1 MADLASLKISV
12 DSRDVKTATTDLGG
26 MASAAAR
33 SEGAIGKFGSTVR
46 IATAAQ
52 RELNNAIKSNN
63 QAYSTAANYV
73 SQLADQT
80 KRLGMS
86 AIELKKLEIATAA
99 AAAPTAAL
107 RNEIRAAGAEYLR
120 AMKSAQGF
128 NAASGGVVASAGAQ
142 RAGMQQLSFQIGD
155 VAQQF
160 ALGTNPMVIFAQQGG
175 QVVQALSM
183 MRGSAGGLLGFLAGP
198 WGAVMM
204 GAVMILGTFF
214 ANSKKAESGTLDLAD
229 ALNVQ
234 SMSARDL
241 VNAINQLNVA
251 QGKANRTSYETEVQA
266 RANAVAILNQAIA
279 NRELARTEL
288 QVAEARFYN
297 QSANS
302 KAGLELKAAYGFQAA
317 SARRLFDDLEKGAKN
332 AQQLLRQA
340 DVPLIRRQAA
350 AATDASAAATL
361 RYDKAERD
369 LRVNFTNGKI
379 SREQYLQQ
387 LTALN
392 STKEKEIEIAQKLER
407 EGRRKPQI
415 SEYERQQKALR
426 EMITDMERELELIRA
441 GTAADEARLRVQ
453 LTRQGANA
461 DQIAKIVQLT
471 KDLAA
476 EELKREEAKK
486 RETFTNQVA
495 DLQTELG
502 LIREGLS
509 LEEARLR
516 VQMARQGAIK
526 SEIDSIIKLNGEID
540 GIKKSAEATKKALED
555 WDKLTL
561 DVDFDSL
568 FGSFGKALGGI
579 VSGLD
584 NVLER
589 QKKYQEAI
597 KAAGGDSTKLANIET
612 KNKRLM
618 INDYANLLGSAKGFF
633 KEGSSGYKA
642 LQAAETAYRAISIAL
657 ALKEMAIKVT
667 GYGASA
673 AAATAGAATEVAAAT
688 AVGTANAAAAVA
700 NQGKGDPF
708 TAWARIAAMAA
719 LMAGLGFAVL
729 GGGGAKQPTTNTG
742 TGTVFG
748 DNEAQSKSIS
758 SSIERLVD
766 INASTMRYSSQM
778 LSSLKNIEAAMVGVT
793 NIVLRSTGITNLS
806 AGVQQGNS
814 ANIGQKVGGT
824 AAMAGAGAL
833 IGAAVAGPVG
843 AIVGSVLGGAMSLV
857 KGLVSSLFGTKTSVV
872 GNGITATAQS
882 VADILATGFDAL
894 YYTEIEKKKKFFG
907 ITTSTSYQTQTAAAD
922 AEINRQF
929 GLIIENIYNAVL
941 ATAGPLKMAT
951 DQVAQNMQNFVIDI
965 GKIDVKGLTGEEIQ
979 EKLTAVFGAAAD
991 NIAKAAVP
999 GLEEFQ
1005 KVGEGYFETLTRV
1018 ASSIELLDRT
1028 FQMLGQTT
1036 EGLTIQSQMAL
1047 IETFGDATTMMEQ
1060 VNEYFSTFYSE
1071 AEQVAAI
1078 SKQLTEALGLMGLEM
1093 PNTLAAYRSLVEA
1106 QDLNT
1111 EAGRRAYAQLIQLS
1125 PAFADLINRM
1135 QELGMAEGS
1144 AANSTEVLRQAREM
1158 EITLMEL
1165 QGDAAGALAAR
1176 RQDELAAMDASLRSM
1191 QSMIYAQQDINAARQ
1206 AEQAAIAMLNSAV
1219 SKLDSEVAAA
1229 EAKLAEAIKAQR
1241 QRQIES
1247 YRAQIADLDEV
1258 IAKRDAAQAALRR
1271 AYDAEI
1277 ARIDDEI
1284 GKRKENITALQA
1296 AFKDQSGIFERTI
1309 EQFRS
1314 FAVSVREFA
1323 QTIIP
1328 MNTNGRSSLA
1338 TLRAR
1343 FAEIANLAMGGNQ
1356 QAMGQFTDV
1365 GKELRDAIISNAT
1378 DRISMLSQLYALQA
1392 QTNAVAGGAEEQA
1405 TIAEQQLAAANLQTE
1420 YLLSIEQSAINQL
1433 DAQKASTTAIVG
1445 QFITLNETTLSVNE
1459 AIRQLQTAEQAATSA
1474 EIQKGYLQQQ
1484 ITMLSNLDTSILSVE
1499 EAQRELDDKKAERD
1513 AVLAEIN
1520 ARGFSDLIRA
1530 TQQTG
1535 AEMAR
1540 VAMAAIDSARAAAAQ
1555 AEAALLAAQQAKS
1568 AADAKAAADAAAKT
1582 KSNIPNDY
1590 YNVGKSTL
1598 EGGGFGMGAMY
1609 NNGVPIPDQ
1618 PSWASSGTAW
1628 ATLYDGNA
1636 SASDIAEIA
1645 WAAKSTADTWARVP
1659 NAPDANQWFV
1669 NEVAKYNIPGAVDKL
1684 TSALGIKEFASGGL
1698 HTGGLRIV
1706 GENGPELEATGPSRI
1721 YNSNQLG
1728 NMLNHGATADEVKAL
1743 REELKVAMYQI
1754 AKNTG
1759 KSYDLMNRWDGDGLP
1774 PERIVG

>member
-73 SQLADQT
+73 AQLADQT

-86 AIELKKLEIATAA
+86 SIELKKLEIATAA

-183 MRGSAGGLLGFLAGP
+183 MRGGAGGLIGFLAGP

-251 QGKANRTSYETEVQA
+251 QGKANRTSYEAEVQA

-297 QSANS
+297 TSANS
-302 KAGLELKAAYGFQAA
+302 KAGMELKAAYGFQAA

-340 DVPLIRRQAA
+340 DVPLIRREAA

-361 RYDKAERD
+361 RYDKAERA
-369 LRVNFTNGKI
+369 LRLNFTNGKI
-379 SREQYLQQ
+379 TRDQYLQQ

-392 STKEKEIEIAQKLER
+392 STKENEIELAQKLER
-407 EGRRKPQI
+407 QGRRKPQI

-502 LIREGLS
+502 LIREGMS

-516 VQMARQGAIK
+516 VQMARQGAVK
-526 SEIDSIIKLNGEID
+526 AEIDSIIKLNGEID

-589 QKKYQEAI
+589 QKKYQEAV
-597 KAAGGDSTKLANIET
+597 KAAGGDSTKLASIET

-729 GGGGAKQPTTNTG
+729 GGGKSAPPTTNTG

-748 DNEAQSKSIS
+748 DNEAQSKSIG

-778 LSSLKNIEAAMVGVT
+778 LNSLKNIEAAMVGVT

-814 ANIGQKVGGT
+814 ANFGQRVGGT

-894 YYTEIEKKKKFFG
+894 YYTEIQKKKKFFG
-907 ITTSTSYQTQTAAAD
+907 ITTSTSYQTQTTAAD

-929 GLIIENIYNAVL
+929 GLIIENIYTAVL
-941 ATAGPLKMAT
+941 ATAAPLKLAT

-965 GKIDVKGLTGEEIQ
+965 GKIDVKGLTGEQIQ

-1005 KVGEGYFETLTRV
+1005 RVGEGYFETLTRV
-1018 ASSIELLDRT
+1018 ASSIETLDRT

-1036 EGLTIQSQMAL
+1036 QGLTIQSQMAL

-1060 VNEYFSTFYSE
+1060 VNEYFSAFYTE
-1071 AEQVAAI
+1071 TEQVAAI
-1078 SKQLTEALGLMGLEM
+1078 SKQLNDALGLMGLEL
-1093 PNTLAAYRSLVEA
+1093 PNTLAGFRALVEA

-1111 EAGRRAYAQLIQLS
+1111 EAGRRTYAQLIQLS
-1125 PAFADLINRM
+1125 PAFADLISRM
-1135 QELGMAEGS
+1135 EELGMTEEVVADR
-1144 AANSTEVLRQAREM
+1144 TEVLKQAREM

-1176 RQDELAAMDASLRSM
+1176 RQDELSAMDSSLRTM
-1191 QSMIYAQQDINAARQ
+1191 QQLIFAQQDVNAAQER
-1206 AEQAAIAMLNSAV
+1206 
-1219 SKLDSEVAAA
+1219 LDQQ
-1229 EAKLAEAIKAQR
+1229 IRAQR
-1241 QRQIES
+1241 QQDIQNMRSEISE
-1247 YRAQIADLDEV
+1247 LDKI
-1258 IAKRDAAQAALRR
+1258 IAKRGDAQQALRR
-1271 AYDAEI
+1271 AYDAEMT
-1277 ARIDDEI
+1277 RLNDEI
-1284 GKRKENITALQA
+1284 AKRRANIQALKDAADQQA
-1296 AFKDQSGIFERTI
+1296 RVFEGTI
-1309 EQFRS
+1309 DKFRS
-1314 FAVSVREFA
+1314 FAETMRDFA
-1323 QTIIP
+1323 STIIP
-1328 MNTNGRSSLA
+1328 MNGSGSASLA
-1338 TLRAR
+1338 ALRKR
-1343 FAEIANLAMGGNQ
+1343 FAEISALAIGGDAKAMGEVTGVGQ
-1356 QAMGQFTDV
+1356 Q
-1365 GKELRDAIISNAT
+1365 LRDSIMANAT
-1378 DRISMLSQLYALQA
+1378 DRISMLRQLYDLQN
-1392 QTNAVAGGAEEQA
+1392 QSIMVAEQA
-1405 TIAEQQLAAANLQTE
+1405 DAQASIAEQQLALMQAQYDAMIAAE
-1420 YLLSIEQSAINQL
+1420 ESAIAYYE
-1433 DAQKASTTAIVG
+1433 AQQAALTAQVE
-1445 QFITLNETTLSVNE
+1445 QFILLNETTLSVNE
-1459 AIRQLQTAEQAATSA
+1459 AIRQLQTAEAAASEAETRKAQLEAQIDWLTS
-1474 EIQKGYLQQQ
+1474 
-1484 ITMLSNLDTSILSVE
+1484 LDESVIDVE
-1499 EAQRELDDKKAERD
+1499 KAQRELDEAKARRD
-1513 AVLAEIN
+1513 ELQNAILQQGFDRVVNATDAMSSAVVAVVNTAVTTAN
-1520 ARGFSDLIRA
+1520 AAL
-1530 TQQTG
+1530 
-1535 AEMAR
+1535 
-1540 VAMAAIDSARAAAAQ
+1540 AAA
-1555 AEAALLAAQQAKS
+1555 
-1568 AADAKAAADAAAKT
+1568 
-1582 KSNIPNDY
+1582 
-1590 YNVGKSTL
+1590 
-1598 EGGGFGMGAMY
+1598 
-1609 NNGVPIPDQ
+1609 
-1618 PSWASSGTAW
+1618 
-1628 ATLYDGNA
+1628 NA
-1636 SASDIAEIA
+1636 SAVAATNVVAPSTTGGISASDVSAYTGYYGFGGGG
-1645 WAAKSTADTWARVP
+1645 WGGF
-1659 NAPDANQWFV
+1659 DANQ
-1669 NEVAKYNIPGAVDKL
+1669 Y
-1684 TSALGIKEFASGGL
+1684 IKPYANGGL
-1698 HTGGLRIV
+1698 HSGGLRIV

-1728 NMLNHGATADEVKAL
+1728 NMLNHNATADEVKAL